1 MGGYH
6 FPINVVYTFETRFLL
21 FIFISLLHKV
31 KIADLILQYK
41 YKLSTNSL
49 DFFFK
54 LKQNRYVILKNYKWE
69 FITII
74 VPQSNILDF
83 VKNV

>member
-6 FPINVVYTFETRFLL
+6 FPINVVYTFETRILL

-31 KIADLILQYK
+31 KIAGLILQYK
-41 YKLSTNSL
+41 YKLSSNSL
-49 DFFFK
+49 DFFK

-74 VPQSNILDF
+74 VQ
-83 VKNV
+83 